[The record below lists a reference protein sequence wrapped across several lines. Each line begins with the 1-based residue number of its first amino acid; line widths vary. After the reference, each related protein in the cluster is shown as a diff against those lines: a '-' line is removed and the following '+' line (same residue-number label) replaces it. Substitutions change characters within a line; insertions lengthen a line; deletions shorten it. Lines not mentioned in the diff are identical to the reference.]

1 MECPLRDADQ
11 KLNRPVTLISCA
23 GNPIGM
29 HMNRNKTE
37 ELPSRI
43 HLVGIGGAGLSGS
56 ARILAQQGR
65 KVSGFDRAS
74 TDFLAGLRALGVRI
88 TVGEENRTPLGDD
101 VELVV
106 RSAAVPMS
114 DPDCAEAQRRG
125 IPVWKYS
132 KLLGH
137 LAPAGRT
144 LAVAGTHGKT
154 SVSWLLTYALRGIE
168 HALGAKAPRRGF
180 LIGGS
185 CQKLGVNSADPQPGG
200 WFALEACEYD
210 RSFHQFSSTGAI
222 ITNVEPDHLDYYG
235 SLEAIEIAF
244 ARFADRIDRDGL
256 LVVGSDVPER
266 VYSACRA
273 PVWRMGRELH
283 YRLLGEDRGC
293 FSIQVHGPGWST
305 PPLRLALP
313 GVFQVEN
320 TALAIALA
328 VGRAAREWQIDLSVA
343 GASAAR
349 EVERFSG
356 AARRFDR
363 WGVVEGVDVV
373 HDYAHHPT
381 EVRVTMEAA
390 RRAFPG
396 KSLHVLFQP
405 HQHSRTAHFL
415 EEFAE
420 SFVGVDRVVVSEVYG
435 ARKHIDTMGAGSAE
449 LCTGLQRL
457 GIESSAPGD
466 LNASLNDTVEHLPDH
481 AALFVLGAGDVDTI
495 RDDLFR
501 ELALR
506 SAQGSA
512 TRV

>member
-1 MECPLRDADQ
+1 
-11 KLNRPVTLISCA
+11 
-23 GNPIGM
+23 M
-29 HMNRNKTE
+29 HMNQSQLE
-37 ELPSRI
+37 ELPARI
-43 HLVGIGGAGLSGS
+43 HLVGIGGAGMSGS

-65 KVSGFDRAS
+65 KVSGFDRVS
-74 TDFLAGLRALGVRI
+74 SDFLAGLRALGVKI
-88 TVGEENRTPLGDD
+88 TIGEENRGPLPKD

-114 DPDCAEAQRRG
+114 DPDCAAAEQRG
-125 IPVWKYS
+125 IPVWKYA
-132 KLLGH
+132 KLLRY

-168 HALGAKAPRRGF
+168 HALGTKAPRRGF

-185 CQKLGVNSADPQPGG
+185 CQKLGVNSAEPQPGG

-210 RSFHQFSSTGAI
+210 RSFHQFNSTGAI
-222 ITNVEPDHLDYYG
+222 ITNVEADHLDYYG
-235 SLEAIEIAF
+235 SLDAIEIAF
-244 ARFADRIDRDGL
+244 ARFADRVDRDGL
-256 LVVGSDVPER
+256 LVVGSNVPER
-266 VYSACRA
+266 VYSECRA
-273 PVWRMGRELH
+273 PVWKMGRELH

-293 FSIQVHGPGWST
+293 FAIQVHGPGWST
-305 PPLRLALP
+305 PPLQLALP

-320 TALAIALA
+320 AALAIALA
-328 VGRAAREWQIDLSVA
+328 VGRVAREWKLDRSVA
-343 GASAAR
+343 GAAAAR

-356 AARRFDR
+356 AVRRFER
-363 WGVVEGVDVV
+363 WGSVEEIEVV

-396 KSLHVLFQP
+396 KALHVLFQP
-405 HQHSRTAHFL
+405 HQYSRTAHFL
-415 EEFAE
+415 DEFAT
-420 SFVGVDRVVVSEVYG
+420 SFLGVERVVVSEVYG
-435 ARKHIDTMGAGSAE
+435 ARKHIDKMGAGSE
-449 LCTGLQRL
+449 DLCRGLQRL
-457 GIESSAPGD
+457 GIESAAPGD
-466 LNASLNDTVEHLPDH
+466 LSASLKNTARHLPDH

-506 SAQGSA
+506 SAKASA
-512 TRV
+512 TRI